1 MSIGLT
7 IARTIVEAHG
17 GTIQGRNNPEGGAT
31 FTVMLRRKD
40 PARA

>member
-1 MSIGLT
+1 MSICRT

-17 GTIQGRNNPEGGAT
+17 GTIQGRNNPEGSAT

-40 PARA
+40 PVYA